1 MRSSV
6 ICHLAV
12 IHDELR
18 DVMEKDERLDKE
30 FIQAV
35 YYDVDLKKL
44 QSSGGNV
51 PKNEGKTEIAT
62 KKSSSPPPKKQTPGP
77 AKLPRSEQTSV
88 TNKPG
93 PKSKTKPG
101 PKSKTRTKV
110 IKLDDSMEENDGI
123 PDLDLFVSDD

>member
-1 MRSSV
+1 M
-6 ICHLAV
+6 I
-12 IHDELR
+12 
-18 DVMEKDERLDKE
+18 
-30 FIQAV
+30 
-35 YYDVDLKKL
+35 
-44 QSSGGNV
+44 N
-51 PKNEGKTEIAT
+51 
-62 KKSSSPPPKKQTPGP
+62 
-77 AKLPRSEQTSV
+77 PRCGFYILLNGV